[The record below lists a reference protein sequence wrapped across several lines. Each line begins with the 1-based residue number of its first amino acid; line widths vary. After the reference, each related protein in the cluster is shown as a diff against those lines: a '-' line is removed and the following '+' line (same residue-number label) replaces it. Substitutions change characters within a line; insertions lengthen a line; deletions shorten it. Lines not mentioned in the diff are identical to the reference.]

1 MTTTYFSESPCKNT
15 TKTAAPEGIAVDYG
29 PAAWTNRIC
38 DHSPGAARS
47 PGLVT
52 DDHCTVIIRA
62 DSDDKTNQ
70 PSAFLD
76 DV

>member
-1 MTTTYFSESPCKNT
+1 MTTTYFLESPCKNT
-15 TKTAAPEGIAVDYG
+15 TKTTAPEGIAVDYG

-38 DHSPGAARS
+38 DLSPGAAKS
-47 PGLVT
+47 LGLVT
-52 DDHCTVIIRA
+52 DDHCVVLIWA
-62 DSDDKTNQ
+62 DSEDDTNQ

>member
-1 MTTTYFSESPCKNT
+1 MDNFQDFFHKNGRSLT
-15 TKTAAPEGIAVDYG
+15 CIAVDYG

-38 DHSPGAARS
+38 DLSPGAAKS
-47 PGLVT
+47 LGLVT
-52 DDHCTVIIRA
+52 DDHCIVMVWA
-62 DSDDKTNQ
+62 DSEDDTNQ